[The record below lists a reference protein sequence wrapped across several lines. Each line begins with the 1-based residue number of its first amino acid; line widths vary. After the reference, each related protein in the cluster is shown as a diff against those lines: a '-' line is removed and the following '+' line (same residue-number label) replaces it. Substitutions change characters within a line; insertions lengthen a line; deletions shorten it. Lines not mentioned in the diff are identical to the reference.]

1 MADTRLADQLR
12 QIDGREMMIRLSYQT
27 LEGYF
32 FAVSD
37 MLGDG
42 HFDDVY
48 NQMKPSLEEDVSV
61 CRFLHQ
67 LPHTLE
73 RSNLLYQVLIE
84 PFAAMEGENDDD
96 DDDDDA

>member
-12 QIDGREMMIRLSYQT
+12 QVGSREMMIRLSYQT
-27 LEGYF
+27 LEGFF

-48 NQMKPSLEEDVSV
+48 NQIKPTIEEDVTL

-67 LPHTLE
+67 LPPTAE
-73 RSNLLYQVLIE
+73 RSHLLYQVLVE

-96 DDDDDA
+96 A